1 MAPPRKSGRRGSSA
15 QSRLS
20 LIHLEIDSG
29 PGRGERLEIL
39 EGQTTIGR
47 ADDCNFQIDSDAASR
62 LHATVFREGDT
73 VVIRDENSH
82 NGTFVNEVEIDEDTQ
97 LLAGDKIQ
105 VGDSVLCLVING
117 SRKRELP
124 EGRSPGKQR
133 GAFIKNA
140 VGFMAAMVICMSLF
154 IWVLT
159 RLGGESAVPPDA
171 VVPQPA
177 LPEAPSAALP
187 QASQGAADQ
196 AQTASSAE
204 ASASAPAVVPSAS
217 SAAVSPAASAPQTAP
232 APAPAAPLPAPAA
245 PAKPLPPP
253 VSAASVYRQSDTRLS
268 PRRTDAA
275 SRAASGSKANRAKE
289 EKRARSLY
297 AQGDIQG
304 ALELAE
310 SVGAASLASRISG
323 FQKAEGAARAAFSFK
338 KGTEAIQHY
347 EEAFGIDEEIMSALG
362 DGTASVPGR
371 RVARELSKLY
381 QKAGETYFK
390 KHDNERAAMFF
401 ERSLEYDASN
411 AASRSFLKKFGR
423 GDSAE

>member
-1 MAPPRKSGRRGSSA
+1 MAPPRKSGRRGSSV

-29 PGRGERLEIL
+29 PGRGERMEIL

-124 EGRSPGKQR
+124 SGSAQSQHR
-133 GAFIKNA
+133 GLFLKN
-140 VGFMAAMVICMSLF
+140 VIGFVAAMAICTSLLVF
-154 IWVLT
+154 VLT
-159 RLGGESAVPPDA
+159 RLGGEALSPDE

-177 LPEAPSAALP
+177 LPEAPAAAP
-187 QASQGAADQ
+187 QTSESTGASLVQS
-196 AQTASSAE
+196 TAPAE
-204 ASASAPAVVPSAS
+204 APSAPAAAQTPSAAPS
-217 SAAVSPAASAPQTAP
+217 QPVPAAQ
-232 APAPAAPLPAPAA
+232 PAA
-245 PAKPLPPP
+245 PAAAPAPPPAPPSKPLPPP
-253 VSAASVYRQSDTRLS
+253 VSAASVYRQSDTQLPS
-268 PRRTDAA
+268 RRPSAE
-275 SRAASGSKANRAKE
+275 SRPAGGKVNKAKE
-289 EKRARSLY
+289 ERRARSLY

-304 ALELAE
+304 ALDLAE
-310 SVGAASLASRISG
+310 SIGASSLAGRISS

-347 EEAFGIDEEIMSALG
+347 EEAFGIDEDIMSALKG
-362 DGTASVPGR
+362 EAASVPGR
-371 RVARELSKLY
+371 RVARELSQLY
-381 QKAGETYFK
+381 QKAGEAFFK

-401 ERSLEYDASN
+401 ERSLEYDSSN
-411 AASRSFLKKFGR
+411 AASRTFLKKFGR
-423 GDSAE
+423 DTAAE